1 MCAGGRMVNYLKAL
15 IEDQRTD
22 ILFIGYQ
29 ASGTPGRAIQ
39 NYGPKGGWVTLDG
52 QRYSIKAKVHTIS
65 GYSAHADQQGLV
77 NFVKR
82 MRVKP
87 RVIRIVHG
95 DDRAKAELREKYEGL
110 GTGAEVVIPN

>member
-1 MCAGGRMVNYLKAL
+1 MVNYLKAL
-15 IEDQRTD
+15 IEDARTD

-39 NYGPKGGWVTLDG
+39 NYGPKGGWVELDH
-52 QRYSIKAKVHTIS
+52 QRYDIRAHVHTIS
-65 GYSAHADQQGLV
+65 GYSAHADQQDLV

-87 RVIRIVHG
+87 QQIRIVHG
-95 DDRAKAELREKYEGL
+95 DDEAKAELRRKYRAL
-110 GTGAEVVIPN
+110 VPGAEVLIPA